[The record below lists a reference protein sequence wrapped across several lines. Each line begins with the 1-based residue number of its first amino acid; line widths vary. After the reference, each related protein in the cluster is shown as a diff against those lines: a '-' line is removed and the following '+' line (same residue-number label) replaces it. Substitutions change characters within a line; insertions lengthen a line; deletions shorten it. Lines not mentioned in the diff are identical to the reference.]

1 MHLPFFNEKWILS
14 LTLLT
19 FIVVYI
25 DDILIFSDNITHHL
39 QHLSQFFAICE
50 KEGLILS
57 KNKMK
62 IGVTRIEFLGLEVGQ
77 GKVQLQPHIVKK
89 IIEFKENDLETLKG
103 LQSLNCLFKQFLLFR
118 IWNDGLVLNSKVWVD
133 YVQLTGYLILSPMF

>member
-1 MHLPFFNEKWILS
+1 
-14 LTLLT
+14 
-19 FIVVYI
+19 
-25 DDILIFSDNITHHL
+25 
-39 QHLSQFFAICE
+39 
-50 KEGLILS
+50 
-57 KNKMK
+57 MK